1 MLQSTRSS
9 PGKRRKNIK
18 IDSVKFK
25 LGTEKQIFDSINN
38 LTSKNMIIVMKAKS
52 DKKHFE
58 NLIAEIKG
66 KGLEPMP
73 LIGTETNVIAVI
85 GDERI
90 LDVKHISSMPGV
102 AKVMPVLQ
110 PYKLASR
117 ESHPGNTVVD
127 LGDGVTIG
135 GTKLAV
141 MAGPCSVENEDQI
154 EQAAEAVAKAG
165 ATILRG
171 GAFKPRTGPYS
182 FEGLGEAGLKM
193 MRAAADRHG
202 LKVVTELLD
211 IRHTDLVCEYADM
224 LQVGARN
231 MQNYALLR
239 EIGKTKKPVLL
250 KRGMSATIKEF
261 LLAAEY
267 ILAGGNPNVVLC
279 ERGIR
284 TFESDTR
291 NTLAIATVP
300 VVKEYSHLP
309 IIVDPSHGTGK
320 AAWVRAMARAGV
332 AAGADGLQIEVHP
345 RPEEA
350 MSDADQTI
358 TPEEFEKTMKEISP
372 IAAALGREI

>member
-1 MLQSTRSS
+1 
-9 PGKRRKNIK
+9 
-18 IDSVKFK
+18 
-25 LGTEKQIFDSINN
+25 
-38 LTSKNMIIVMKAKS
+38 MIIVMKART
-52 DKKHFE
+52 DQVNID
-58 NLIAEIKG
+58 NLIKEIENKS
-66 KGLEPMP
+66 LQPMP
-73 LIGTETNVIAVI
+73 LIGTERTVIAVI
-85 GDERI
+85 GDERV
-90 LDVKHISSMPGV
+90 LDASHISSMPGV
-102 AKVMPVLQ
+102 SKVMPVLQ

-117 ESHPGNTVVD
+117 ETKHESTIVD

-135 GTKLAV
+135 GEKLSI

-154 EQAAEAVAKAG
+154 EQAAAAVAKSG

-182 FEGLGEAGLKM
+182 FEGLGEPGLKM

-211 IRHTDLVCEYADM
+211 IRHIDMVCREADM

-231 MQNYALLR
+231 MQNYPLLR

-250 KRGMSATIKEF
+250 KRGMSATLKEF

-284 TFESDTR
+284 TFENDTR

-300 VVKEYSHLP
+300 VVKELSHLP

-320 AAWVRAMARAGV
+320 AAWVRPMARAGI

-345 RPEEA
+345 RPADA

-358 TPEEFEKTMKEISP
+358 TPEEFQKVMDEIAP
-372 IAAALGREI
+372 IAEALGRTV